1 MRLLRL
7 GSLAIVLASAALAAQ
22 TPQQLPVNHPE
33 VNAAGGRSDA
43 NALTERL
50 RPSDSTETAGAVA
63 RKNFIDEF
71 IFAKIEKDGIPHAPL
86 ASDEEFFRR
95 VHIDLT
101 GRIPRDDELRA
112 FLDSK
117 DAGKRDKLVDRLTSG
132 RPYEAKWSYFFNDI
146 YKPHSN
152 RVGVQAK
159 VNFTR
164 WVHDNIHLDRPYNE
178 MVYEM
183 LTANAISNWHVGPA
197 SYVARWVITAVAC
210 EDEVHEDTSEEL
222 AIHAVKDFLGVDLT
236 CISCH
241 DGARHLE
248 KINVYLAG
256 RKREELWRMGA
267 FFGKTNVLRRTEVST
282 ANDEYSIDDNG
293 PGFDPSSRTVI
304 RVERRAKPG
313 LLDPV
318 YIFTG
323 EKPDPNKHPRPEFA
337 RMLTSDP
344 QFARA
349 TVNLLWSE
357 MFGVGIV
364 DPVTSFDMARLDTKN
379 VPDGWTIQQSHPEL
393 LEALAQY
400 FRENR
405 HSLKSVIRLIA
416 KSNVYQ
422 LSSQFSGEWKAA
434 YAPYFARKF
443 VRRLKAEEI
452 HDSLITAT
460 NLQTEFPIRST
471 DTRVRFAMDAAP
483 EDFSQFFS
491 RGDNNAKELHFFLEA
506 FGQTNREQSERSND
520 GEITQ
525 AILLMNSP
533 FILRQIQASEG
544 SYLAGLLKQQVPDDD
559 KITNLFQRFLVR
571 RPTTAEMAQARTVI
585 KTGAKGW
592 EDLQWLLMN
601 KVEFVHNF

>member
-1 MRLLRL
+1 M
-7 GSLAIVLASAALAAQ
+7 
-22 TPQQLPVNHPE
+22 
-33 VNAAGGRSDA
+33 
-43 NALTERL
+43 
-50 RPSDSTETAGAVA
+50 A

-318 YIFTG
+318 YICTG
-323 EKPDPNKHPRPEFA
+323 EQP
-337 RMLTSDP
+337 
-344 QFARA
+344 
-349 TVNLLWSE
+349 
-357 MFGVGIV
+357 
-364 DPVTSFDMARLDTKN
+364 
-379 VPDGWTIQQSHPEL
+379 
-393 LEALAQY
+393 
-400 FRENR
+400 
-405 HSLKSVIRLIA
+405 
-416 KSNVYQ
+416 
-422 LSSQFSGEWKAA
+422 
-434 YAPYFARKF
+434 
-443 VRRLKAEEI
+443 
-452 HDSLITAT
+452 
-460 NLQTEFPIRST
+460 
-471 DTRVRFAMDAAP
+471 
-483 EDFSQFFS
+483 
-491 RGDNNAKELHFFLEA
+491 
-506 FGQTNREQSERSND
+506 
-520 GEITQ
+520 
-525 AILLMNSP
+525 
-533 FILRQIQASEG
+533 
-544 SYLAGLLKQQVPDDD
+544 AGP
-559 KITNLFQRFLVR
+559 
-571 RPTTAEMAQARTVI
+571 P
-585 KTGAKGW
+585 
-592 EDLQWLLMN
+592 
-601 KVEFVHNF
+601 